1 MSERDWDATSYDRVS
16 TPQVEMAKA
25 VLERLP
31 LRGDETVLDAGCGSG
46 RVTALLLERLPDGH
60 VVAVDS
66 APSMVE
72 HAREALPPS
81 RATVLCQSLTELILE
96 EPVDAAFSNAV
107 FHWIAD
113 HERLFQRLS
122 AALKPG
128 ARLVAQCGGKGNID
142 AFRRLA
148 DEVAA
153 EPPYAEHMSDFEG
166 PWNYA
171 APEDTEALLAAAGF
185 DEVRCWLEPWPVSPE
200 NPLEFARTVCLGN
213 HLEAL
218 PEELR
223 ERYAEEVVRRSG
235 APLTLEYVRLNID
248 ARRSFVF

>member
-1 MSERDWDATSYDRVS
+1 VSERDWDAASYDRVS
-16 TPQVEMAKA
+16 DPQVRMAEA
-25 VLERLP
+25 VLERLQ

-46 RVTALLLERLPDGH
+46 RVTALLLERLPTGR

-72 HAREALPPS
+72 HARAALPGD
-81 RATVLCQSLTELILE
+81 RVTVLCQSLTELSLAE
-96 EPVDAAFSNAV
+96 QVDAAFSNAV
-107 FHWIAD
+107 FHWIGD
-113 HERLFQRLS
+113 HERLFERLF

-128 ARLVAQCGGKGNID
+128 GRLVAQCGGKGNID

-153 EPPYAEHMSDFEG
+153 APPYAEHMEGFAG

-171 APEDTEALLAAAGF
+171 AAEDSERRLRAAGF
-185 DEVRCWLEPWPVSPE
+185 EHVRCWLQPWPVTPPD
-200 NPLEFARTVCLGN
+200 PLEYARTVCLGN

-223 ERYAEEVVRRSG
+223 APYAEEVVRRSG
-235 APLTLEYVRLNID
+235 HPLVLEYVRLNID
-248 ARRSFVF
+248 AARA

>member
-122 AALKPG
+122 AALRPG
-128 ARLVAQCGGKGNID
+128 ARLVAHCGGKGNID

-153 EPPYAEHMSDFEG
+153 EPPYAEHMSDFKG

>member
-1 MSERDWDATSYDRVS
+1 VSARDWDATSYDRVS
-16 TPQVEMAKA
+16 TPQVEMARA

-31 LRGDETVLDAGCGSG
+31 LGGDETVLDAGCGSG
-46 RVTALLLERLPDGH
+46 RVTALLLDRLPKGH

-72 HAREALPPS
+72 HAREALPPE
-81 RATVLCQSLTELILE
+81 RATVLCQSLTELTLD

-153 EPPYAEHMSDFEG
+153 EPPYAEHMAGFRG

-171 APEDTEALLAAAGF
+171 SPEDTEALLTAAGF
-185 DEVRCWLEPWPVSPE
+185 DAVRCWLQPWPVTPD

-218 PEELR
+218 PEPLR
-223 ERYAEEVVRRSG
+223 EGYAEEVVRRSG

-248 ARRSFVF
+248 ARRSLVS